1 MGLVYAHTDVSA
13 VAPSGSFNP
22 FSCHI
27 DEVLSVF
34 LALVIL
40 LIHELARIIF
50 KPNNTFN
57 F

>member
-13 VAPSGSFNP
+13 VASSGSFNP

-34 LALVIL
+34 LAPVI